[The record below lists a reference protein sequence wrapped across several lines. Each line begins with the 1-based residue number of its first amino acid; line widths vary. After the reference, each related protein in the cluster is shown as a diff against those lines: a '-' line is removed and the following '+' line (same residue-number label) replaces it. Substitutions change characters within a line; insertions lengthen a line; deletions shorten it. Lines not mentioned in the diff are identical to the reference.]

1 MNPLQKAIEKVKQS
15 ELITK
20 EGTKPTGLVELET
33 VIKIM
38 EEMEVD
44 MLNTKNEKTRY

>member
-1 MNPLQKAIEKVKQS
+1 MSPLQKAIDKVRQS

-20 EGTKPTGLVELET
+20 EGTKPTGLVELEA

-38 EEMEVD
+38 EEMEVEI
-44 MLNTKNEKTRY
+44 LNEKKTNY